1 MKRTATLFF
10 MLLCLLMFQRVQAQD
25 PQFSQIYASPLY
37 LNPAFTGNLEYDC
50 RRLPVSRYKV
60 MTSYRSQYNSDFNTF
75 YTTIDYR
82 EKSGRLG
89 LGGIVLH
96 DKSGSTPLTSTMVGF
111 LGSYKVPIINDWQ
124 VHMGLQASFNY
135 RSANYYKFTY
145 PDQFTPTGLTASTNE
160 PIANGAEA
168 TFIDFATGILLF
180 NDKMYVGGAAHHLN
194 QPNQSLSSAT
204 ERLPL
209 KVSLHGGYRII
220 LKKGRGFG
228 KAKGPEKSITPTI
241 HYKNQGNSNQLD
253 VGTFFNYE
261 PIILGAWYR
270 GIPFLPTPDGN
281 LNHEAAVLLAG
292 VKVPTDYG
300 LVRVGFSYDFPLRTQ
315 VNSLGRTF
323 ELTLSY
329 QMINEKCRKRI
340 IYKRIPCPGL

>member
-1 MKRTATLFF
+1 MRNALLFSF
-10 MLLCLLMFQRVQAQD
+10 FAGLILAQKAQAQD
-25 PQFSQIYASPLY
+25 PQFTQIYASPLY

-50 RRLPVSRYKV
+50 RRLTASRYKV
-60 MTSYRSQYNSDFNTF
+60 MMNYRSQYNADFNTL

-82 EKSGRLG
+82 EKSGKLG
-89 LGGIVLH
+89 LGAIILR
-96 DKSGSTPLTSTMVGF
+96 DKSGSVPLTSTMLGV

-135 RSANYYKFTY
+135 RNVNYQNFTF
-145 PDQFTPTGLTASTNE
+145 PDQFTPTGLTSSTNE
-160 PIANGAEA
+160 PLANGAEA
-168 TFIDFATGILLF
+168 TFVDFASGILLF
-180 NDKMYVGGAAHHLN
+180 NDKMYIGGAGHHLN
-194 QPNQSLSSAT
+194 QPNQSLYSAK

-209 KVSLHGGYRII
+209 KVSVHGGYKIV

-228 KAKGPEKSITPTI
+228 RARGPEKSITPTL
-241 HYKNQGNSNQLD
+241 HFKNQGNANQAD
-253 VGTFFNYE
+253 IGTFFNYE
-261 PIILGAWYR
+261 PIILGVWYR
-270 GIPFLPTPDGN
+270 GIPFLPAPDKQ
-281 LNHEAAVLLAG
+281 LNQEAAALMAG

-300 LVRVGFSYDFPLRTQ
+300 LIRLGFSYDFPLKTQ